1 MEVEAVQFD
10 FRLNSV
16 ACDLIEQFEQDPTGR
31 CKPREINYAADQF
44 RDKLPTISVKQAPD
58 PSFYPIQSIPIGS
71 ICKQTERQDAPQ
83 TVGSMDRHSTNRVV
97 DL

>member
-16 ACDLIEQFEQDPTGR
+16 ARDLIEQFEQDPTGR
-31 CKPREINYAADQF
+31 CKPHEINYATDQF
-44 RDKLPTISVKQAPD
+44 RYKLPTVSVKQAPD
-58 PSFYPIQSIPIGS
+58 SSFYPIEPIPIGS
-71 ICKQTERQDAPQ
+71 ICKQAERQNPPQ
-83 TVGSMDRHSTNRVV
+83 AVGSMDRHGADRVV